1 MLLLYTRSASCDLKV
16 SRLVCTALSSCS
28 LAIRLTAFL
37 FFFSF
42 IAVSLVLVFVVGCN
56 SWLTHHGFLLGASRK
71 LSERDTS
78 LLIAAL
84 AHVTFNVLRDSSV

>member
-37 FFFSF
+37 FFSL